1 MNPPA
6 LPVYRWTRKKYEH
19 VVQEGG
25 FSSDDRIELLD
36 GLLVLREPQG
46 DRHAAAVS
54 ALQIALARAFGR
66 RFHVRTGAPVA
77 LDPASEPEPDLAVVP
92 GKPWDYG
99 RGHPSKPV
107 LVAEVADTSLAT
119 DRLHKG
125 PIYARAGLTDYW
137 IVNLVDE
144 VLEVYRRP
152 GRDAS
157 WPYGWKYGSLR
168 VYRRGDFVI
177 PRAKPRA
184 RVRVASLLP

>member
-19 VVQEGG
+19 VAQEGG
-25 FSSDDRIELLD
+25 FGPDDRIELLEC
-36 GLLVLREPQG
+36 LLVLREPQG

-92 GKPWDYG
+92 GKRPTASTKG
-99 RGHPSKPV
+99 PLCSRR
-107 LVAEVADTSLAT
+107 T
-119 DRLHKG
+119 DRLRSSG
-125 PIYARAGLTDYW
+125 GLSA
-137 IVNLVDE
+137 
-144 VLEVYRRP
+144 P

-157 WPYGWKYGSLR
+157 WPYGWKY
-168 VYRRGDFVI
+168 
-177 PRAKPRA
+177 A